1 MASESTREKPVYLPV
16 RGVVTDRGGTR
27 AYTHDLPPIYRR

>member
-16 RGVVTDRGGTR
+16 QRVVADRVGSR
-27 AYTHDLPPIYRR
+27 AYTNDLPPIYRR